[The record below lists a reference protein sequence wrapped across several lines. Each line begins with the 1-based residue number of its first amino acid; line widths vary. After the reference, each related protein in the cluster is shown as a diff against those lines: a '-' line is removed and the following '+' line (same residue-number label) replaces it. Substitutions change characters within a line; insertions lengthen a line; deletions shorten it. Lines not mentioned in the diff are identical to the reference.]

1 MRAQGGHMKYKIGID
16 VGGTFTDFLLVDEEG
31 NHEVFKVLTTP
42 PDPSIGVRR
51 GIEEMAKSKDMTVEE
66 FFGSVDAII
75 HGTTITTNAVLTNTG
90 AKTGFITTKGFRD
103 ALNMRRGLKDRQY
116 DSRYNPPKVLVK
128 RRHVYTVEERV
139 DCEGREVTPLNE
151 ADVKVAIQKMKEAEV
166 EAVGVS
172 TLFSFYNPV
181 HEQRIGEMVREAFPD
196 IFVSLSTEILP
207 QIRLYERNSTVALNA
222 YVGPPLKRYLE
233 AVLARLKKDNFK
245 GTLLIMQCNGGVMS
259 PEVAMRF
266 AGNTLL
272 SGPAGG
278 PVAGLWFGS
287 MHGLDN
293 VITVDMGGTSF
304 DACLIHKGKPGVTTE
319 GDIAGWRNALPSL
332 DIVTIGAGGGSIG
345 WIDPSGLLQMGPQ
358 SAGSAPGPAC
368 YAMGGTEPTSTDA
381 DLLLGYLDAEYFHG
395 GDMKLDVKAAEKA
408 VKEKV
413 ADKLGIG
420 VIEAAEGM
428 YQIVNSN
435 MAAGVSIV
443 SVARGYDPREFALI
457 VAGGAGPIH
466 AGMIAKELK
475 IPLMMVPRGSS
486 VFCAAGMLMTDLK
499 HDYVRTYT
507 VNTNTID
514 LTRLNGIC
522 KEMRTTGRETL
533 KKEGIP
539 DDRIAYQFTADLRYL
554 AQFNEVEVSL
564 PMSESGEVRVADIP
578 YMVQAFHQKHDEL
591 YGYSLPQAET
601 ELINVRLSTIGKTDK
616 PVFKES
622 PFRGKDA
629 SHALKKTRKARFDKK
644 WVDTPVYDGLKM
656 GNGNVVFGPA
666 IIEEPTTTVIVTP
679 DYDIMMDTY
688 DNYIMHPKGIDPHDL
703 IKKLKRND
711 GLVNR
716 EA

>member
-1 MRAQGGHMKYKIGID
+1 MRYKIGID

-42 PDPSIGVRR
+42 PDPSKGVRH
-51 GIEEMAKSKDMTVEE
+51 GIEEMAKSKNMKVEE
-66 FFGSVDAII
+66 FFDSVETII

-90 AKTGFITTKGFRD
+90 AKTAFVTTKGFRD
-103 ALNMRRGLKDRQY
+103 VLNMRRGVKDRQY
-116 DSRYNPPKVLVK
+116 DSRYSPPQPLVK
-128 RRHVYTVEERV
+128 RRHVYTVEERI
-139 DCEGREVTPLNE
+139 DCEGKEVTPLNE
-151 ADVKVAIQKMKEAEV
+151 KDVKEAIKKMKAEGI
-166 EAVGVS
+166 ESVGVS
-172 TLFSFYNPV
+172 TLFSFYNPS
-181 HEQRIGEMVREAFPD
+181 HEQRIGELLRESFPD
-196 IFVSLSTEILP
+196 MFVSLSTEILP
-207 QIRLYERNSTVALNA
+207 QIRVYERNSTVALNA

-233 AVLARLKKDNFK
+233 SLLKRLKQDNFK

-287 MHGLDN
+287 MHKLDN

-304 DACLIHKGKPGVTTE
+304 DACLIHNAKPAVTTE
-319 GDIAGWRNALPSL
+319 SDIAGWRNALPSL

-345 WIDPSGLLQMGPQ
+345 WIDPTGLLQMGPQ

-368 YAMGGTEPTSTDA
+368 YGMGGTQPTSTDA
-381 DLLLGYLDAEYFHG
+381 DLVLGYLDPDYFHG
-395 GDMKLDVKAAEKA
+395 GDMKLDVAAAEKA
-408 VKEKV
+408 IKECV

-475 IPLMMVPRGSS
+475 IPLMIVPRGSS
-486 VFCAAGMLMTDLK
+486 VFCASGMLMTDLK

-507 VNTNTID
+507 ANTNTID
-514 LTRLNGIC
+514 LERLNTIC
-522 KEMRTTGRETL
+522 REMRTVGRETL
-533 KKEGIP
+533 NKEGIA
-539 DDRIAYQFTADLRYL
+539 DERIVYHFTADLRYL
-554 AQFNEVEVSL
+554 AQFNEVEVTL
-564 PMSESGEVRVADIP
+564 PMSEEGEVRAADIP
-578 YMVQAFHQKHDEL
+578 YMLNAFHHKHDEL
-591 YGYSLPQAET
+591 YGYSLPEAET

-622 PFRGKDA
+622 PFQGTDA
-629 SHALKKTRKARFDKK
+629 SHALKKTRKARFDKQ
-644 WVDTPVYDGLKM
+644 WVDTPVFDGEKL
-656 GNGNVVFGPA
+656 GHGNVIYGPA

-679 DYDIMMDTY
+679 DYDVMMDAY
-688 DNYIMHPKGIDPHDL
+688 DNYIMHPKGVNPHDL
-703 IKKLKRND
+703 IKKLRTNN
-711 GLVNR
+711 GLTDRPV
-716 EA
+716 